1 MYASVHTVKCTSQ
14 GIRIHVL
21 QRLLLLMLKMFK
33 VLTSSSLL
41 KYMLSVSLEGLLTV
55 KLIIADIL
63 CGFIDGCNPLQME
76 LESKIPSGQVLASCG
91 PPTT

>member
-63 CGFIDGCNPLQME
+63 CGFIDGVGKQNPFRASISE
-76 LESKIPSGQVLASCG
+76 LWPAHHLVCR
-91 PPTT
+91 